1 MVKDP
6 NAVAKLSVSPKAV
19 EKKVET
25 KEEVVELK
33 GLIEQIYDR
42 THI

>member
-42 THI
+42 SI